1 MSYRLS
7 RMAVAV
13 CVVSVLVSVAG
24 FCANDRLTVV
34 QDESS
39 MERAIG
45 EYLQGEHKLIVE
57 EKMLEGD
64 DLALVL
70 PYDGDPM
77 PDFSLSV
84 DSQPM
89 NRDEESGKV
98 IERGLVLNV
107 YTGVMVPGEK
117 FEPAIRV
124 INDLNRRKVFA
135 SVYID
140 TDGEIVLSWTLNV
153 LEQGLATEYVYDA
166 IVRMVQNWVTLYRE
180 LAPVLGE

>member
-7 RMAVAV
+7 RIMVAA
-13 CVVSVLVSVAG
+13 CVVSVLVPVVG

-39 MERAIG
+39 MERVI
-45 EYLQGEHKLIVE
+45 EDYLKSEHDLIVE

-70 PYDGDPM
+70 PYQGDPM
-77 PDFSLSV
+77 PDFRLSV
-84 DSQPM
+84 DSQPL
-89 NRDEESGKV
+89 NRDEDSGMV
-98 IERGLVLNV
+98 TERGLVLNI
-107 YTGVMVPGEK
+107 YTGVTVPEEK

-166 IVRMVQNWVTLYRE
+166 IVRLVQNWATLYKD
-180 LAPVLGE
+180 LSPVLGE

>member
-1 MSYRLS
+1 MSQRAGSVVLF
-7 RMAVAV
+7 V
-13 CVVSVLVSVAG
+13 CVGLLLVSTVG

-39 MERAIG
+39 MERAI
-45 EYLQGEHKLIVE
+45 EAYLESEHKLIVHE
-57 EKMLEGD
+57 RMFDGD

-70 PYDGDPM
+70 PYEGDPM
-77 PDFSLSV
+77 PDFWVSV
-84 DSQPM
+84 DSQPL
-89 NRDEESGKV
+89 NRDEDSGKV
-98 IERGLVLNV
+98 TERGLVLNV
-107 YTGVMVPGEK
+107 YTSVLVPEEK

-166 IVRMVQNWVTLYRE
+166 IVRMVENWATLYKE
-180 LAPVLGE
+180 LSQALGE